1 MHNKKVQF
9 RFLEKLHVDVRD
21 LVVFLLSLMLAFG
34 IWLVHNLT
42 LRYSAIMNVTVT
54 AVSNI
59 PERAAESSNTAVI
72 SARCRASGFK
82 LLKNR
87 RNPDKTIKVFFNPED
102 FTKGDNDTFYL
113 SSNALASYMPEIFGE
128 DVQLESFVTQ
138 NAIFRFPAENNKKVP
153 VSPKIITTYRPQY
166 TSIGSIQFS
175 PDSVMVYG
183 DPNYLESIDRVFTRP
198 LELKNLK
205 NDVHGEI
212 ELDVPS
218 RLRVSDQKVSYSLQ
232 VTRYVEVSSEI
243 HIDVINLP
251 ADKFLSVYPST
262 AKVVFRCVFPLSVD
276 PSRNVSLYID
286 YDEFTQSING
296 RCVAR
301 VSGLP
306 SSVLDYTIEP
316 QIFECIEE
324 Q

>member
-1 MHNKKVQF
+1 MHSKIQS
-9 RFLEKLHVDVRD
+9 RFLDRLHIDMRD
-21 LVVFLLSLMLAFG
+21 LLVFLLSLMLALG

-59 PERAAESSNTAVI
+59 QGRAAESSNSAVI
-72 SARCRASGFK
+72 TARCRASGFR
-82 LLKNR
+82 LLR
-87 RNPDKTIKVFFNPED
+87 SSRNEDKTYKVYFNPEE
-102 FTKGDNDTFYL
+102 FVKGDSDTYYL
-113 SSNALASYMPEIFGE
+113 SSNALASYVPDIFGE

-138 NAIFRFPAENNKKVP
+138 NAIFRFPAEAFKKVP
-153 VSPKIITTYRPQY
+153 VSPRLITSFRPQY
-166 TSIGSIQFS
+166 TSMGSIEFT

-205 NDVHGEI
+205 NDAHGEI
-212 ELDVPS
+212 DLDVPS
-218 RLRVSDQKVSYSLQ
+218 GLRASDQNVRYSLQ

-243 HIDVINLP
+243 RIDVINLP

-262 AKVVFRCVFPLSVD
+262 AKVVFKCVFPLSAD
-276 PSRNVSLYID
+276 PTRNVSLYID
-286 YDEFTQSING
+286 YEEFTQSING

-301 VSGLP
+301 ISGLP
-306 SSVLDYTIEP
+306 SSVIDYTVDP
-316 QIFECIEE
+316 QIIECMEE

>member
-1 MHNKKVQF
+1 MHNKIHL
-9 RFLEKLHVDVRD
+9 RFLERMQIDVRD

-42 LRYSAIMNVTVT
+42 LRYSAIMNVSVT
-54 AVSNI
+54 AMSNI
-59 PERAAESSNTAVI
+59 PGRAAESSNTAVI

-82 LLKNR
+82 LLKNG
-87 RNPDKTIKVFFNPED
+87 RNPDKTVKVFFNPDD
-102 FTKGDNDTFYL
+102 FTKGEDDTFYL
-113 SSNALASYMPEIFGE
+113 SSNALASYVPDIFGE

-138 NAIFRFPAENNKKVP
+138 NAIFRFSAENNKKVP
-153 VSPKIITTYRPQY
+153 VSPKLISSFRPQY
-166 TSIGSIQFS
+166 TSVGGIQFS
-175 PDSVMVYG
+175 PDSVMLYG

-218 RLRVSDQKVSYSLQ
+218 GLRASENSVSYSLQ

-243 HIDVINLP
+243 RIDVINLP

-262 AKVVFRCVFPLSVD
+262 AKVVFRCVFPLSAD
-276 PSRNVSLYID
+276 PSRSVSLYID
-286 YDEFTQSING
+286 YEEFAQSVNG

-306 SSVLDYTIEP
+306 SSVIDYTVEP
-316 QIFECIEE
+316 QIFECMEE

>member
-1 MHNKKVQF
+1 MPNKIQP
-9 RFLEKLHVDVRD
+9 RFLERMHIDVRD

-59 PERAAESSNTAVI
+59 QGRAAESSNSAVI

-82 LLKNR
+82 LLKSS
-87 RNPDKTIKVFFNPED
+87 RNEEKTYKVYFNPEE
-102 FTKGDNDTFYL
+102 FVKGDSDTYYL
-113 SSNALASYMPEIFGE
+113 SSNALASYVPDIFGE

-138 NAIFRFPAENNKKVP
+138 NAIFRFPAEAFKKVP
-153 VSPKIITTYRPQY
+153 VTPRLITSFRPQY
-166 TSIGSIQFS
+166 TSVGSIQIS

-198 LELKNLK
+198 LELRNLK
-205 NDVHGEI
+205 NDAHGEVA
-212 ELDVPS
+212 LDVS
-218 RLRVSDQKVSYSLQ
+218 SGLRCSEKDVKYSLE
-232 VTRYVEVSSEI
+232 VSRYVEVSSEI
-243 HIDVINLP
+243 RIEVINLP
-251 ADKFLSVYPST
+251 SDKFLSVYPST
-262 AKVVFRCVFPLSVD
+262 AKVVLRCIFPLSSD
-276 PSRNVSLYID
+276 PVRNVSLYID
-286 YDEFTQSING
+286 YEEFAQSING

-301 VSGLP
+301 ISGLP
-306 SSVLDYTIEP
+306 SSVIDYTVEP
-316 QIFECIEE
+316 QIIECMEE

>member
-1 MHNKKVQF
+1 MPNKIQP
-9 RFLEKLHVDVRD
+9 RFLERLHIDVRD
-21 LVVFLLSLMLAFG
+21 LVVFLLSLTLALG

-59 PERAAESSNTAVI
+59 QGRAAESSNTAVI
-72 SARCRASGFK
+72 TARCRATGFK
-82 LLKNR
+82 LLKSG
-87 RNPDKTIKVFFNPED
+87 RNQDKTVKVFFNPDE
-102 FTKGDNDTFYL
+102 FTKGDNDTYYL
-113 SSNALASYMPEIFGE
+113 SSNALASYVPEIFGE

-138 NAIFRFPAENNKKVP
+138 NAIFRFSAEDYKKVP
-153 VSPKIITTYRPQY
+153 VSPRLITSFRPQY
-166 TSIGSIQFS
+166 TSIGSVQFS
-175 PDSVMVYG
+175 PDSVMLYG

-205 NDVHGEI
+205 NDAQGEI
-212 ELDVPS
+212 GLDVPAG
-218 RLRVSDQKVSYSLQ
+218 LRASEQGVSYSLQ

-243 HIDVINLP
+243 RIEVINLP
-251 ADKFLSVYPST
+251 ADKFLSVYPSS
-262 AKVVFRCVFPLSVD
+262 AKVVFKCIFPLSAD
-276 PSRNVSLYID
+276 PTRSVSLYVD
-286 YDEFTQSING
+286 YEEFAQSING

-306 SSVLDYTIEP
+306 SSVIDYTVEP
-316 QIFECIEE
+316 QIIECVEE